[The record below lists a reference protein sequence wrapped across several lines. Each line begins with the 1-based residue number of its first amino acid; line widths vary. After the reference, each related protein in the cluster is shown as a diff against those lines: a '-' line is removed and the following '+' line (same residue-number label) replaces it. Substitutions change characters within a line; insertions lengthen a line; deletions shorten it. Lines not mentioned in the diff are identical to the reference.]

1 MDWNP
6 ALPIFAIF
14 MTVRKLIKLSELYL
28 QNEDSDSSQGCC
40 SLNSLKQDLAHTGH
54 YREK

>member
-28 QNEDSDSSQGCC
+28 QNEDSDSSQGC
-40 SLNSLKQDLAHTGH
+40 LV
-54 YREK
+54 